1 MVLMTSI
8 QRLVM
13 VLLCAG
19 ALLCTASAVPY
30 AVSSGYEYPPVGAI
44 PATPT
49 PITLLELPLWVLL
62 LQVAFIPLETL
73 AILKSFAFFGY
84 RQINPSNI
92 FKNLLRRDIFNRI
105 QEEPGI
111 HLHDLARKTNAT
123 LSTIRYHCAVLERLH
138 KIRVVDEK
146 GFRRFFQNG
155 GRYSEDEQ
163 KIISCL
169 RSETSSKI
177 LRLIMTQPDIS
188 RQGIADAIRMSGPSV
203 TWHMQR
209 LKETGIVSIER
220 EGRSVRYVVEKEVLG
235 SLAGMMMPGEAKNL
249 ST

>member
-1 MVLMTSI
+1 MTSI
-8 QRLVM
+8 QRLIVF
-13 VLLCAG
+13 LLCAG
-19 ALLCTASAVPY
+19 VFICTAAAAPY
-30 AVSSGYEYPPVGAI
+30 SVSSGYDHPPAGAT

-49 PITLLELPLWVLL
+49 PITLLELPVWIIL
-62 LQVAFIPLETL
+62 LQIAFIPLETFT
-73 AILKSFAFFGY
+73 ALKSFAFLGY
-84 RQINPSNI
+84 RQITRSNI
-92 FKNLLRRDIFNRI
+92 LQNSLRQEIFDRI

-111 HLHDLARKTNAT
+111 HLHDLARKTDAT

-138 KIRVVDEK
+138 TIKVVDEK

-155 GRYSEDEQ
+155 GRYSEEEQ

-177 LRLIMTQPDIS
+177 LRIIMMQPGIS
-188 RQGIADAIRMSGPSV
+188 RKGIADAIRMSGPSV

-209 LKETGIVSIER
+209 LEETGIISVKR
-220 EGRSVRYVVEKEVLG
+220 EGRSVRYIVEKEVLG
-235 SLAGMMMPGEAKNL
+235 SLSGMMMPGEATNL